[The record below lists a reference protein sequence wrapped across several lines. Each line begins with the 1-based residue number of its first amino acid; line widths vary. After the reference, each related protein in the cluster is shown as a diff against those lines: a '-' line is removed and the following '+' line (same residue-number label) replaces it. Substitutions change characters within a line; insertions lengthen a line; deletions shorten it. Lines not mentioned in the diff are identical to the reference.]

1 MSDITP
7 QLQTLFSDRLKQN
20 EPLSKHTNFRLGGP
34 ARWFVEAK
42 SAEEIGAAVKLA
54 EDNGVKWFVMGG
66 GSNILASDA
75 GFDGLVIQVS
85 MREYKIEG
93 STVVAEAG
101 VMTGSLARATVEAG
115 LEGLEWSVTVPGT
128 IGGAVRGN
136 AGCYGGEMKD
146 VVKKVQVLRGGQV
159 LDLSLDDLKFA
170 YRESLIKHSKDIIL
184 SVSFELRPGDS
195 ESLKQKIEEQIR
207 KRKAS
212 QPFYAGS
219 AGCIF
224 KNYEIKKDELDRLKK
239 ESDIP
244 EEMIAKGQ
252 ISTGWLVDQMDLKGK
267 QIDGVKI
274 SDEHGNFIINLGNG
288 RASDVVQLIS
298 IIKMQARDRFG
309 LALEEEVE
317 YLGF

>member
-1 MSDITP
+1 
-7 QLQTLFSDRLKQN
+7 
-20 EPLSKHTNFRLGGP
+20 
-34 ARWFVEAK
+34 
-42 SAEEIGAAVKLA
+42 
-54 EDNGVKWFVMGG
+54 
-66 GSNILASDA
+66 
-75 GFDGLVIQVS
+75 
-85 MREYKIEG
+85 
-93 STVVAEAG
+93 
-101 VMTGSLARATVEAG
+101 
-115 LEGLEWSVTVPGT
+115 VTVPGT